1 MEAAN
6 KKRKWNTRR
15 SIAAGVITLVAC
27 AVSLGMGR
35 YAIAPYD
42 VLRAIC
48 DLFTGSDTVSDTMR
62 HVVCFVRVPRIFGAL
77 LCGAGLA
84 AAGAGFQAVFANPL
98 ATPDTLGV
106 GNAAS
111 FGAVAAIL
119 MGAGRTGI
127 QSSALF
133 CGLFS
138 VCLVY
143 LFAGTGGENRTLR
156 LVLSGMII
164 GSFFSSMVSF
174 AKYVA
179 DPQDELPSITYWLL
193 GSLKNMSWTLLL
205 SGAGWILTGIVI
217 LLLFRWKLDALML
230 SEEEK
235 FWNISARFSLYD
247 GGSFISNHSSSRLY
261 VRTDWLDWSFDSTF
275 LPNDLWRKQ
284 QRRNSVFDSIWCIV
298 FTYYGHGIALY
309 YSIRNSGSDPYK
321 FDWSATF
328 FNSAC

>member
-1 MEAAN
+1 MDMESAN

-15 SIAAGVITLVAC
+15 SLAAGVIALVAS
-27 AVSLGMGR
+27 AISLGCGR
-35 YAIAPYD
+35 YAISPFD
-42 VLRAIC
+42 VIRVLFPSIFDQSAI
-48 DLFTGSDTVSDTMR
+48 SDTIR
-62 HVVCFVRVPRIFGAL
+62 HVVFFVRLPRILGAL
-77 LCGAGLA
+77 LCGAALA

-164 GSFFSSMVSF
+164 GSFFSSMV
-174 AKYVA
+174 
-179 DPQDELPSITYWLL
+179 
-193 GSLKNMSWTLLL
+193 
-205 SGAGWILTGIVI
+205 
-217 LLLFRWKLDALML
+217 
-230 SEEEK
+230 
-235 FWNISARFSLYD
+235 
-247 GGSFISNHSSSRLY
+247 
-261 VRTDWLDWSFDSTF
+261 
-275 LPNDLWRKQ
+275 
-284 QRRNSVFDSIWCIV
+284 
-298 FTYYGHGIALY
+298 
-309 YSIRNSGSDPYK
+309 
-321 FDWSATF
+321 
-328 FNSAC
+328 

>member
-111 FGAVAAIL
+111 FGAAVH
-119 MGAGRTGI
+119 
-127 QSSALF
+127 F
-133 CGLFS
+133 
-138 VCLVY
+138 
-143 LFAGTGGENRTLR
+143 FADY
-156 LVLSGMII
+156 
-164 GSFFSSMVSF
+164 F
-174 AKYVA
+174 
-179 DPQDELPSITYWLL
+179 
-193 GSLKNMSWTLLL
+193 
-205 SGAGWILTGIVI
+205 
-217 LLLFRWKLDALML
+217 
-230 SEEEK
+230 
-235 FWNISARFSLYD
+235 
-247 GGSFISNHSSSRLY
+247 LY
-261 VRTDWLDWSFDSTF
+261 VLFIYLQELAVRTEHFVLCF
-275 LPNDLWRKQ
+275 L
-284 QRRNSVFDSIWCIV
+284 V
-298 FTYYGHGIALY
+298 
-309 YSIRNSGSDPYK
+309 
-321 FDWSATF
+321 
-328 FNSAC
+328 

>member
-1 MEAAN
+1 MLFLWE
-6 KKRKWNTRR
+6 
-15 SIAAGVITLVAC
+15 L
-27 AVSLGMGR
+27 GR

-193 GSLKNMSWTLLL
+193 GSLKNMSWPLLYLVQAGFSRNCDSSAFQVEAGCL
-205 SGAGWILTGIVI
+205 S
-217 LLLFRWKLDALML
+217 
-230 SEEEK
+230 
-235 FWNISARFSLYD
+235 
-247 GGSFISNHSSSRLY
+247 
-261 VRTDWLDWSFDSTF
+261 
-275 LPNDLWRKQ
+275 
-284 QRRNSVFDSIWCIV
+284 
-298 FTYYGHGIALY
+298 
-309 YSIRNSGSDPYK
+309 
-321 FDWSATF
+321 
-328 FNSAC
+328 

>member
-1 MEAAN
+1 MRQMDMEAAN

-111 FGAVAAIL
+111 FGGQEYKAVHFFADYFPYV
-119 MGAGRTGI
+119 
-127 QSSALF
+127 LF
-133 CGLFS
+133 I
-138 VCLVY
+138 Y
-143 LFAGTGGENRTLR
+143 L
-156 LVLSGMII
+156 
-164 GSFFSSMVSF
+164 
-174 AKYVA
+174 
-179 DPQDELPSITYWLL
+179 QEL
-193 GSLKNMSWTLLL
+193 
-205 SGAGWILTGIVI
+205 A
-217 LLLFRWKLDALML
+217 
-230 SEEEK
+230 
-235 FWNISARFSLYD
+235 
-247 GGSFISNHSSSRLY
+247 
-261 VRTDWLDWSFDSTF
+261 VRTEHFVLCF
-275 LPNDLWRKQ
+275 L
-284 QRRNSVFDSIWCIV
+284 V
-298 FTYYGHGIALY
+298 
-309 YSIRNSGSDPYK
+309 
-321 FDWSATF
+321 
-328 FNSAC
+328 

>member
-1 MEAAN
+1 MESAN

-15 SIAAGVITLVAC
+15 SLAAGVITLVAC

-193 GSLKNMSWTLLL
+193 GSLKNMSWPLLL
-205 SGAGWILTGIVI
+205 SGAGWILAGIVI

-230 SEEEK
+230 SEEEVK
-235 FWNISARFSLYD
+235 SFGISLYD

-298 FTYYGHGIALY
+298 FTYYGHGISLY

>member
-1 MEAAN
+1 MRQMDMEAAN

-133 CGLFS
+133 CRTIFRMS
-138 VCLVY
+138 FVY
-143 LFAGTGGENRTLR
+143 LFAGTCG
-156 LVLSGMII
+156 
-164 GSFFSSMVSF
+164 
-174 AKYVA
+174 
-179 DPQDELPSITYWLL
+179 
-193 GSLKNMSWTLLL
+193 
-205 SGAGWILTGIVI
+205 
-217 LLLFRWKLDALML
+217 
-230 SEEEK
+230 
-235 FWNISARFSLYD
+235 
-247 GGSFISNHSSSRLY
+247 
-261 VRTDWLDWSFDSTF
+261 
-275 LPNDLWRKQ
+275 
-284 QRRNSVFDSIWCIV
+284 
-298 FTYYGHGIALY
+298 
-309 YSIRNSGSDPYK
+309 
-321 FDWSATF
+321 
-328 FNSAC
+328 

>member
-1 MEAAN
+1 MESAN

-15 SIAAGVITLVAC
+15 SLAAGGITLVAC

-164 GSFFSSMVSF
+164 G
-174 AKYVA
+174 
-179 DPQDELPSITYWLL
+179 
-193 GSLKNMSWTLLL
+193 
-205 SGAGWILTGIVI
+205 
-217 LLLFRWKLDALML
+217 
-230 SEEEK
+230 
-235 FWNISARFSLYD
+235 
-247 GGSFISNHSSSRLY
+247 
-261 VRTDWLDWSFDSTF
+261 
-275 LPNDLWRKQ
+275 
-284 QRRNSVFDSIWCIV
+284 
-298 FTYYGHGIALY
+298 
-309 YSIRNSGSDPYK
+309 
-321 FDWSATF
+321 
-328 FNSAC
+328 